1 MESKNYIDLREV
13 KKEYTSNQ
21 LKHIM
26 DKKGDKEQK
35 EVFAALDNI
44 TIRID
49 EGEKVGVI
57 GLNGAG
63 KSTLMQIISGY
74 SKESEGIV
82 EVCGRVN
89 AILEVGTN
97 LSKELTGRENIYLAG
112 EMYGLSKEQI
122 EEMMPKIIEF
132 VDIGLY
138 FDYPVK
144 TYSSGMMARV
154 AFAQISFIEPEILII
169 DEVLGVGDISFVEK
183 STKLIQDLCKK
194 GKILLVVSHSMATI
208 NQMTDRCI
216 WLNHGKIIMD
226 DKTKIVTDSYI
237 KYVRKLQAE
246 EYAKEAEKRLGDL
259 QQYKDIIFKQFLLK
273 CKDVEQDI
281 FESKDDISIFAV
293 LQSKRNLRNVDVILK
308 IENKLG
314 VVYMINKMSEESG
327 SITSFEKNQTME
339 ISIKLPNC
347 NFTEDTY
354 HIYCYVLEMEKV
366 IGQISSSFKILDNKR
381 EYYQKPLILVDSYWD
396 MQYKG
401 EKLKN
406 EHYWDNTF

>member
-1 MESKNYIDLREV
+1 MEGKNYIDLRNV
-13 KKEYTSNQ
+13 KKEYSTNQ

-26 DKKGDKEQK
+26 DKKGNKTQNETF
-35 EVFAALDNI
+35 VALDNI
-44 TIRID
+44 TIRVD

-74 SKESEGIV
+74 SKASGGMAEI
-82 EVCGRVN
+82 CGRVN

-122 EEMMPKIIEF
+122 KEMMPKIIEF
-132 VDIGLY
+132 VDIGPY
-138 FDYPVK
+138 FDYPIK

-183 STKLIQDLCKK
+183 STNFIQDLCKK
-194 GKILLVVSHSMATI
+194 GKILLVVSHSMSTI
-208 NQMTDRCI
+208 NQMTERCI
-216 WLNHGKIIMD
+216 WLDHGKIIMD

-246 EYAKEAEKRLGDL
+246 EYAKEANKRLGEL
-259 QQYKDIIFKQFLLK
+259 QKYEDIIFKQFLMK
-273 CKDVEQDI
+273 YKNREQDI
-281 FESKDDISIFAV
+281 FESNDDISISVV
-293 LQSKRNLRNVDVILK
+293 LQTKRNLKNVDIVFK

-314 VVYMINKMSEESG
+314 VVYMKNRLSEESEG
-327 SITSFEKNQTME
+327 IAFFEKNQTLE
-339 ISIKLPNC
+339 ILIKLPKC

-381 EYYQKPLILVDSYWD
+381 EYYQKPLILVDSYWN